1 MEQERDF
8 KGIWIP
14 KEIWLDERLNAL
26 DKIILMEIDSL
37 DCSEKGCFASNKYL
51 ADFCQCS
58 ENKVSATI
66 TKLVE
71 LGYITRESFD
81 GRTRFVKSRLIK
93 NISQTHKICEAETQ
107 NLLPSNIYNNI
118 NNNKKSNIKDKSLIL
133 PKKSTQTK
141 QSKKEKS
148 LNNIIAKFEEYEF
161 SEKVQDKILDF
172 YSDRIDKGDYP
183 ANNQIIAILDDLA
196 GASESKQLQAIEY
209 SLKNGY
215 KGIFLDSD
223 KKPANKSSYNLKDDY
238 SGIESWEEQQERV
251 RKTKEMAEKGE
262 GGYRVF

>member
-8 KGIWIP
+8 KGIWVS

-37 DCSEKGCFASNKYL
+37 DCSENGCFASNKYL
-51 ADFCQCS
+51 SDFCQCS
-58 ENKVSATI
+58 ESKVSKTI
-66 TKLVE
+66 SKLIS
-71 LGYITRESFD
+71 LGYIEQKSFD
-81 GRTRFVKSRLIK
+81 GRQRVLQSRLVK
-93 NISQTHKICEAETQ
+93 FTRQTSKFYEADSQ

-133 PKKSTQTK
+133 PKKPTQTK

-223 KKPANKSSYNLKDDY
+223 KKPAKKSSYNLKDDY

-262 GGYRVF
+262 GGYMVF